1 MSHHRLLALLA
12 FAALVTPSRV
22 RAEARLISVVPMDGA
37 CVSGPT
43 GPGVQRWDVESG
55 KTYEITISHVVECA
69 HGGTDATL
77 GVRVMSTSADNTD
90 LVATLVVPGTYKFSL
105 TLLANSVCTMPI
117 RYCTTPGD
125 MSSGLKVN
133 RSDGEP
139 FQAHLRV
146 STFEPGCANPVGRSG
161 DNCQSTPTRSSNW
174 AMVKQYYR

>member
-12 FAALVTPSRV
+12 YAAFVTPSSA
-22 RAEARLISVVPMDGA
+22 RAEARLISVVPVDGG

-43 GPGVQRWDVESG
+43 GQGVQHWDVESG

-69 HGGTDATL
+69 HGGTDPTL
-77 GVRVMSTSADNTD
+77 GVRVKSSSAGNTD
-90 LVATLVVPGTYKFSL
+90 LVATLVVPGTYKFSF
-105 TLLANSVCTMPI
+105 TLPANSARTMPI

-125 MSSGLKVN
+125 MSSGRKVN

-139 FQAHLRV
+139 FQAHLRASV
-146 STFEPGCANPVGRSG
+146 FGPDCTC
-161 DNCQSTPTRSSNW
+161 DNCLTPTRSSSW